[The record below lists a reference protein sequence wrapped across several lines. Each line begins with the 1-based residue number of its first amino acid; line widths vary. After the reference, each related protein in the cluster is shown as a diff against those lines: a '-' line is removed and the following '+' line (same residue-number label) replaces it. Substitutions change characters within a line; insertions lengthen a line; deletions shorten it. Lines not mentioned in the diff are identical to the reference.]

1 MLIADIIA
9 ALEAKA
15 PRRLQED
22 YDNSGLQIGS
32 PLNECTGVML
42 CVDATPEV
50 IAEAKKQGCNL
61 VVSHHPLFFKG
72 VRQLIGSTPV
82 QVTAIDAIAA
92 GISVYSCHTSL
103 DNAYGGVSWVM
114 AQKLGLTGVSV
125 LDPQYGRLMKLAA
138 MVPADQAELVRL
150 ALFDAGAGAIGN
162 YDCCSYSVDGT
173 GSFRALEGA
182 NPYVGEL
189 LDIHR
194 EPEVKVE
201 VILPAALRNRVESA
215 LREVHPYEEPAYDFI
230 SLANAS
236 TRDGSGVYGVLD
248 EPVTPDVLIGRVKQQ
263 FNSPVVRCSRLPEGK
278 ISRIAL
284 CGGSGSSLFGKALAR
299 GAQVMITSD
308 TKYHDFVDY
317 SGYLLIID
325 IGHYESEYC
334 TKEIFYRII
343 TEKFPNFAV
352 YNSVTEKNPI
362 NYL

>member
-9 ALEAKA
+9 ALEAFA

-32 PLNECTGVML
+32 PLDECTGVLL
-42 CVDATPEV
+42 CVDTTPD
-50 IAEAKKQGCNL
+50 IITEAKERGCNL

-72 VRQLIGSTPV
+72 VKQLVGATPV
-82 QVTAIDAIAA
+82 QMTAMQAIAA
-92 GISVYSCHTSL
+92 RISVYACHTSL

-114 AQKLGLTGVSV
+114 AGKLGLTDLRV
-125 LDPQYGRLMKLAA
+125 LDPQCGTLMKLAV
-138 MVPADQAELVRL
+138 MVPVDHAELIRL

-162 YDCCSYSVDGT
+162 YDCCSYTVEGT
-173 GSFRALEGA
+173 GTFRALDGA

-189 LDIHR
+189 LSIHH
-194 EPEVKVE
+194 EPEVKIE
-201 VILPAALRNRVESA
+201 VILPSALRNHVEAA

-230 SLANAS
+230 PLANPS
-236 TRDGSGVYGVLD
+236 THNGSGVRGVFD
-248 EPVTPDVLIGRVKQQ
+248 EPITPERLIELVKQQ
-263 FNSPVVRCSRLPEGK
+263 FHSPIVRCSTLPTGK
-278 ISRIAL
+278 LSRIAL
-284 CGGSGSSLFGKALAR
+284 CGGSGSSLFGKALVS
-299 GAQVMITSD
+299 GAQAMITSD

-317 SGYLLIID
+317 SGRLFIID